1 VVAHGGT
8 RTGSNAYFAR
18 YPGDRLTVILLMN
31 LSGVE
36 PGTLASGVAGC
47 YLPDLKAG
55 R

>member
-1 VVAHGGT
+1 MLRA
-8 RTGSNAYFAR
+8 
-18 YPGDRLTVILLMN
+18 